1 MNPDEERLVGRAR
14 RGEPAAFREIVES
27 FQGRIL
33 RTVAGITGD
42 REEARDLTQ
51 EAFLK
56 AFEALDAFKGGSSL
70 HTWLY
75 RIAVNLCI
83 DQLRGRRK
91 RPLLFDLYDPAC
103 EESPAHE
110 RMPDSGV
117 EDPLENTLRREKAV
131 AIQGA
136 LDQLS
141 PDHRA
146 IIILREVEGLSYEE
160 IASVL
165 GIGLGTVMSRLY
177 YARAHLRDALA
188 SYVREGE
195 GSDEETIRV
204 LQPVPK
210 KA

>member
-1 MNPDEERLVGRAR
+1 LNPDEAVLIDRAR
-14 RGEPAAFREIVES
+14 RGEPAAFRKIVES
-27 FQGRIL
+27 FQGRIF
-33 RTVAGITGD
+33 RTVAGMTGD

-91 RPLLFDLYDPAC
+91 RPLLFDPGDTCA
-103 EESPAHE
+103 EEGQAHE
-110 RMPDSGV
+110 RVPDPGA
-117 EDPLENTLRREKAV
+117 EDPLENALRREKAA

-136 LDQLS
+136 LERLS

-160 IASVL
+160 IAAVL
-165 GIGLGTVMSRLY
+165 RIGLGTVMSRLH
-177 YARAHLRDALA
+177 YARAHLKDALA

-195 GSDEETIRV
+195 GGDEETIRV